1 MALKADNKIYLSWD
15 DVSDL
20 VDILCEKIITE
31 QPQIDSVF
39 GIARGG
45 MIPAVMISHRLG
57 LTWSNVMLPNT
68 LVIDDICDSF
78 QRRARALARPI
89 GHYTKSGSSNT
100 LYGICS

>member
-1 MALKADNKIYLSWD
+1 MALKVDNKIYLSWD

-45 MIPAVMISHRLG
+45 MIPAVMISHRLN
-57 LTWSNVMLPNT
+57 LPWSNVMLPNT
-68 LVIDDICDSF
+68 LVIDDICDT
-78 QRRARALARPI
+78 
-89 GHYTKSGSSNT
+89 GHT
-100 LYGICS
+100 LKIVLEVTLRYCIISHIPLV